1 MKSEINASKARL
13 RVGLQYWKA
22 ARQSEDAWGYGGVLV
37 IGLLFWAGALM
48 GQTISSV
55 SATNPK
61 YPEYYEPPN
70 QTQLKW
76 LLQGA
81 KAESQPEGRVLVTQ
95 AKMQE
100 FRTNGE
106 TELVI
111 EAPQCTY
118 DRTAHIVSSP
128 GALHVQTGD
137 GRLIMDG
144 MGFLWS
150 QTNSILLI

>member
-22 ARQSEDAWGYGGVLV
+22 ARQSEDAWGYGRVLV

-100 FRTNGE
+100 FSHQWRNG
-106 TELVI
+106 TGHRS
-111 EAPQCTY
+111 A
-118 DRTAHIVSSP
+118 AM
-128 GALHVQTGD
+128 HV
-137 GRLIMDG
+137 
-144 MGFLWS
+144 
-150 QTNSILLI
+150 